1 MCLFCL
7 EAQPLQK
14 STEEIVMSPFDEDE
28 EMSPQHFWALAAAF
42 SFASMLHVGTKDTED
57 AVIFLLVSVVI
68 AHVCVGCR
76 RRPPC
81 TSGRLASMAIHRTRP
96 STDLKE
102 RA

>member
-1 MCLFCL
+1 
-7 EAQPLQK
+7 
-14 STEEIVMSPFDEDE
+14 MSAFDEVE

-42 SFASMLHVGTKDTED
+42 SFAAMLRGGYERVVSHDMED

-81 TSGRLASMAIHRTRP
+81 TSGLLASMAIHRTRP
-96 STDLKE
+96 STELKE